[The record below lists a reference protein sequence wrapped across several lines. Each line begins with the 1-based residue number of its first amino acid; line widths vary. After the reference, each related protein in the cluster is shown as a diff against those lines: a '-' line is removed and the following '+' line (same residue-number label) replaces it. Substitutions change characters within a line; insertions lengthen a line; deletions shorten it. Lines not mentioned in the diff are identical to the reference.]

1 MTQQKSNRD
10 RHFPVFV
17 LDNFL
22 RRLFSNSHKYD
33 RHVKPD
39 GVVADLGSGPGFY
52 TFPLADEVGSYGKVF
67 AVDSDAKAIHKV
79 EKKAVRKHYQ
89 NIEAHTSSAARLGFI
104 EDDSVD
110 FVLADGLICCMEP
123 QDHAGTVAEIK
134 RILRHGGKAY
144 IMTTT
149 GSISYVDDQEWEAIL
164 SQFKVEERNFAPY
177 KLSRWAVVSKNG
189 TGAEADTE

>member
-1 MTQQKSNRD
+1 MTEHKSKRD
-10 RHFPVFV
+10 RHFPAFV
-17 LDNFL
+17 LDNFM
-22 RRLFSNSHKYD
+22 RRLFSNRHKYD
-33 RHVKPD
+33 HHVKQD

-52 TFPLADEVGSYGKVF
+52 TFPLADEVGSNGKVF
-67 AVDSDAKAIHKV
+67 AVDSDENAICKV
-79 EKKAVRKHYQ
+79 EKKAVRKHYR
-89 NIEAHTSSAARLGFI
+89 NIEPHTSSVARLGFI

-110 FVLADGLICCMEP
+110 FVLADGLICCMAP
-123 QDHAGTVAEIK
+123 QDHAGAVAEIK

-189 TGAEADTE
+189 AGAETDVD